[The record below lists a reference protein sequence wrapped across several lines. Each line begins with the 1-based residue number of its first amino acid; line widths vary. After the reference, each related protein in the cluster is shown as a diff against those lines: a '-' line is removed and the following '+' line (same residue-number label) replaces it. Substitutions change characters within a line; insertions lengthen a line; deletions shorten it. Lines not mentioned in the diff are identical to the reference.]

1 MKNEELYLLQA
12 DVFKVYAN
20 PLRIEIIELLS
31 EQPLS
36 FKELMDTT
44 GALKSN
50 LSQHLT
56 LMTKNGLIITSK
68 VGLHNHY
75 ELSSKKVM
83 KACVLIKKIMIDNMK
98 SKNALIDSLK

>member
-12 DVFKVYAN
+12 DVFKVFAN
-20 PLRIEIIELLS
+20 PLRIEIVELLS
-31 EQPLS
+31 QRTYS
-36 FKELMDTT
+36 FKELMDCT

-56 LMTKNGLIITSK
+56 MMTKNGLVKTKKI
-68 VGLHNHY
+68 GLHNYY

-83 KACVLIKKIMIDNMK
+83 KSCVLIKKILIDNMK
-98 SKNALIDSLK
+98 LKNALLENL